1 MSSVCKTCDC
11 GLHLEHVAT
20 MLEAL
25 RQYLNEDFKWDLGA
39 EAPPVEILE
48 AYEDVQELPKFEQS
62 TILRAMPEHTTEDEF
77 ERFIAHLE
85 FMTAITKPLGDRV

>member
-1 MSSVCKTCDC
+1 
-11 GLHLEHVAT
+11 

-25 RQYLNEDFKWDLGA
+25 RKYLNENFKWNLHA

-48 AYEDVQELPKFEQS
+48 AYEDVQEELHEVEQT

-85 FMTAITKPLGDRV
+85 FMAASTKPLGDRV